1 MSKAF
6 NIAML
11 CCGVSIFF
19 SAGALAGDVL
29 PAGAVLEEESYVFTI
44 EEATELLRRVEE
56 LEIKEE
62 RLNYYLE
69 LEPIHEQKFTLYQS
83 NIDLYKFQVTEYQHI
98 LNISQLEIDRLHK
111 RQKWRWLENYGML
124 FIGVA
129 VTTSSFLIADAV
141 TDHMQQ
147 N

>member
-1 MSKAF
+1 MRKVLKFAILCF
-6 NIAML
+6 IACTL
-11 CCGVSIFF
+11 FPGST
-19 SAGALAGDVL
+19 LAGDVM
-29 PAGAVLEEESYVFTI
+29 PSGTVLEEDSYVFTI

-56 LEIKEE
+56 LEKKEE
-62 RLNYYLE
+62 QLNYYLE

-129 VTTSSFLIADAV
+129 ITTSSFLIADAV
-141 TDHMQQ
+141 TDHMQE